1 MKGVLCYF
9 LLIFYLIAR
18 AVPHQCT
25 LFSSIFSI
33 CTVLSFQFDMLTQWL
48 TDTET
53 ALKNF
58 SSKSSLEEKIE
69 QLEKFQVSNTSN
81 LIRIAFNLHF
91 FLVLLKN

>member
-1 MKGVLCYF
+1 
-9 LLIFYLIAR
+9 
-18 AVPHQCT
+18 
-25 LFSSIFSI
+25 
-33 CTVLSFQFDMLTQWL
+33 MLTQWL